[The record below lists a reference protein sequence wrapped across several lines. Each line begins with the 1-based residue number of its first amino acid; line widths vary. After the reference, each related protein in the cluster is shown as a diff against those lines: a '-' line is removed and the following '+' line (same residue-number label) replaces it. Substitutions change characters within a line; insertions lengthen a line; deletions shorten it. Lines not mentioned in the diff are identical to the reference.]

1 MSLELLFSRSLSGLR
16 GSGLNLLVGLNL
28 DSGVLLGL
36 IDGDDIGKS
45 LGDEVLTSDVSL
57 VGSGKHDLDNATEHT
72 LLHEAVLLTDGD
84 ELVDTVTGLEHVTLL
99 ELHDVSSLLTKLTR
113 DDDLATLSASYGAVT
128 DDGVGSTSDGK
139 TGEKLELE
147 GLSLSGGAKT
157 TLHDHL
163 GEDLDVVL
171 GEVPSLV
178 DDGSDLIKTA
188 ALLTSD
194 ILGVGGVDDDGKV
207 AGGLLDFNTG
217 VTSLSELTS

>member
-16 GSGLNLLVGLNL
+16 GSGLNLRDQNSTSHPYLLVGLNL

-171 GEVPSLV
+171 GEVPSRRWPA
-178 DDGSDLIKTA
+178 TEEH
-188 ALLTSD
+188 TSC
-194 ILGVGGVDDDGKV
+194 
-207 AGGLLDFNTG
+207 
-217 VTSLSELTS
+217 

>member
-16 GSGLNLLVGLNL
+16 GSGLNLRDQNSTSHPYLLVGLNL

-171 GEVPSLV
+171 GEVPSRR
-178 DDGSDLIKTA
+178 
-188 ALLTSD
+188 
-194 ILGVGGVDDDGKV
+194 
-207 AGGLLDFNTG
+207 
-217 VTSLSELTS
+217 